1 MKLHRILPA
10 LALLVASAG
19 MVSCDNDFE
28 YPPVIVPTATMEPNT
43 TIAELKQLYW
53 NAGSGE
59 KWSVEIGKRSDGQDI
74 IIAGTIISS
83 DETGNIFKFLM
94 VRDDDGEAVTFAI
107 NKGTLDDELYVGHK
121 YGQRIV
127 VDVTG
132 MSIGMAS
139 NQFEIGIPSTDYGIS
154 YIDRAVFDEKS
165 QVDGLPGKVSPVA
178 TDLTTVN
185 GAIRNNEGR
194 QKWQSQLIQL
204 DNVQFVDGGAATF
217 GDNGSWGNRYITDEQ
232 GQRINVRCSGKSSFA
247 YTTLPTGR
255 GTLVGILQ
263 QYREEWQILLNDINT
278 ETSLI
283 GFDWSAGS
291 TEAIFKAG
299 FAGGNM
305 ENFTIDNVT
314 LPEGLASVWEA
325 STKYNCIVATG
336 YDKGTSSNFETDSWL
351 VSPVIDLAGVE
362 TPYMAFDQALNYFS
376 SLEVAKTQATV
387 AVREE
392 GQTAWTTLTIPTYPT
407 AMGFDFVNTG
417 DINLSQWA
425 GKKIQIGFHYISTTA
440 KAGTWEF
447 KNLVVK
453 PTGTDTPVVPGPE
466 QPDQPT
472 GSELLKSTFAAG
484 QDDWTIDNVT
494 MDGIEYVWAHD
505 ERYACMKAS
514 AYVGGASHASDSYL
528 ISPVVDL
535 AGASN
540 ATLTFEHALNKFNSL
555 DMAKSQCTLVIR
567 EEGQTAWTVLSIPD
581 YGDAASWTFLPAGE
595 VSLAAYA
602 GKKVQIAFHYTS
614 TAEASGTWEV
624 KNVLI
629 KK

>member
-1 MKLHRILPA
+1 MKLYRILPA
-10 LALLVASAG
+10 LTLLLASAA
-19 MVSCDNDFE
+19 MVSCDDDFD
-28 YPPVIVPTATMEPNT
+28 YPPVIVPEATMEPNT
-43 TIAELKQLYW
+43 TIAELKQMYW
-53 NAGSGE
+53 DTNTAQT
-59 KWSVEIGKRSDGQDI
+59 WSTEIGKRTDGQDI

-83 DETGNIFKFLM
+83 DEAGNIYKNLM
-94 VRDDDGEAVTFAI
+94 VRDDDGEAITFSI
-107 NKGTLDDELYVGHK
+107 DKGTLDDALYVGHK

-127 VDVTG
+127 IKVTG
-132 MSIGMAS
+132 MSIGMYN
-139 NQFEIGIPSTDYGIS
+139 NQMQIGIPSEQYGIS
-154 YIDRAVFDEKS
+154 YMPRSEFDENA
-165 QVDGLPGKVSPVA
+165 QVDGLPGAVTPVEA
-178 TDLTTVN
+178 DMAEVN
-185 GAIRNNEGR
+185 AALRTAEGR
-194 QKWQSQLIQL
+194 QKWQSQLIAL
-204 DNVQFVDGGAATF
+204 NDVEFVDGGVATF
-217 GDNGSWGNRYITDEQ
+217 GDNGNWGNRYITNAQ

-247 YTTLPTGR
+247 YSILPTGR
-255 GTLVGILQ
+255 GTLVGILS

-283 GFDWSAGS
+283 GFDWSSSSAE
-291 TEAIFKAG
+291 TIFKAG

-305 ENFTIDNVT
+305 ENFTIDNVN
-314 LPEGLASVWEA
+314 LPAGLTSVWEA
-325 STKYNCIVATG
+325 STQYNCIVATG
-336 YDKGTSSNFETDSWL
+336 YDRGSSTNFATDSWL

-425 GKKIQIGFHYISTTA
+425 GKKIQIGFHYISTAA

-453 PTGTDTPVVPGPE
+453 PNGTDAPDQPDTPD
-466 QPDQPT
+466 QPDQPAGT
-472 GSELLKSTFAAG
+472 ELLNSTFATG
-484 QDDWTIDNVT
+484 QGDWTIDNVSMEGLT
-494 MDGIEYVWAHD
+494 YVWSHD

-514 AYVGGASHASDSYL
+514 AYTTESHASDSYL

-535 AGASN
+535 TGATD
-540 ATLTFEHALNKFNSL
+540 AVLTFEHALNKFNSL
-555 DMAKSQCTLVIR
+555 EMAKSQCTVVIR
-567 EEGQTAWTVLSIPD
+567 EEGQTAWTTLTIPD
-581 YGDAASWTFLPAGE
+581 YGTAASWTFLSAGE
-595 VSLAAYA
+595 ISLSAYS
-602 GKKVQIAFHYTS
+602 GKKVQIGFHYTS